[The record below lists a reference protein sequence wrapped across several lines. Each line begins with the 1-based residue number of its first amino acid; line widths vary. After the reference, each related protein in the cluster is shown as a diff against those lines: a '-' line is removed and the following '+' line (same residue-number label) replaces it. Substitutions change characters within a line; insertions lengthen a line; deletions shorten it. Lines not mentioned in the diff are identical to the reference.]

1 MEKAFVE
8 AGPPVFLDQLA
19 LTVTGPIIAMVCRKW
34 DINAI
39 TGRYLSTD
47 FLISDGKGN
56 TMHCTAKAKTAHTFV
71 TKLKEGNIYTINQF
85 AVIPNTEEYR
95 IMKKSAYIIE
105 FHGGTTVRKSL
116 VKSDGFVRHPFDLI
130 AFDDLQ
136 VTDNK
141 HLIDVVGF
149 ITNVGRSIK
158 QKSGSRTL
166 DFYLTN
172 QRGQSV
178 RVTLWGSLGDVLIDK
193 KTRNTG
199 LHAIILTAVNP
210 KLYNNKLYLSSSS
223 STIILDDGEIPALK
237 AFKSET
243 MKIHESMEIIPSE
256 NFEARDGTLEN
267 LLIWARNRKN
277 ESVTFNCHVTID
289 DIRTRK
295 GWNYPSCGSD
305 KCRKGTTRREG
316 KFWCDSCNKP
326 TDYPVVRYRLEL
338 DVSDDTA
345 RTVVVLFDELS
356 YQLVKYSAQSLL
368 KEEDEGVEDQ
378 SALPQALLNIIG
390 TSHTFE
396 LKSHTFFEHGNYE
409 SFTCWHICEPISVGE
424 STGSSTLSALA
435 DAGKPKMKR
444 LIKAPTLCTPSKTS
458 EGKRK
463 KNIVIDDSDTE
474 IVPAV
479 SEVPEDDDDSEPA
492 AKKKLKGI
500 AIEESDTETVL
511 DGSAELEDDE
521 DSKPAPNKKPRRYI
535 EECYQSE

>member
-1 MEKAFVE
+1 
-8 AGPPVFLDQLA
+8 
-19 LTVTGPIIAMVCRKW
+19 
-34 DINAI
+34 
-39 TGRYLSTD
+39 
-47 FLISDGKGN
+47 
-56 TMHCTAKAKTAHTFV
+56 MHCTAKAKTAHTFV

-85 AVIPNTEEYR
+85 VVIPNTEEYR
-95 IMKKSAYIIE
+95 IMKRSAYIIE

-141 HLIDVVGF
+141 HLIEE
-149 ITNVGRSIK
+149 
-158 QKSGSRTL
+158 
-166 DFYLTN
+166 
-172 QRGQSV
+172 RGQSV

-199 LHAIILTAVNP
+199 LHAVVLTAVNP
-210 KLYNNKLYLSSSS
+210 KLYNNKLYLLSSS
-223 STIILDDGEIPALK
+223 STIILDAGEIPALK
-237 AFKSET
+237 AE
-243 MKIHESMEIIPSE
+243 IHESMEIIPAE
-256 NFEARDGTLEN
+256 NFEVRDGTLEN

-277 ESVTFNCHVTID
+277 EFVTFNCHVTID

-368 KEEDEGVEDQ
+368 KEEDE
-378 SALPQALLNIIG
+378 S
-390 TSHTFE
+390 
-396 LKSHTFFEHGNYE
+396 NY
-409 SFTCWHICEPISVGE
+409 
-424 STGSSTLSALA
+424 
-435 DAGKPKMKR
+435 
-444 LIKAPTLCTPSKTS
+444 
-458 EGKRK
+458 
-463 KNIVIDDSDTE
+463 NIVIEDSDTE
-474 IVPAV
+474 TVPAV

-511 DGSAELEDDE
+511 DVTPQFQADITV
-521 DSKPAPNKKPRRYI
+521 P
-535 EECYQSE
+535 

>member
-71 TKLKEGNIYTINQF
+71 TKLKEGNIYNINQF
-85 AVIPNTEEYR
+85 TVIPNTEEYR

-149 ITNVGRSIK
+149 ITNVGRNIK

-172 QRGQSV
+172 RRPINKEYWPSC
-178 RVTLWGSLGDVLIDK
+178 VT
-193 KTRNTG
+193 
-199 LHAIILTAVNP
+199 LTAVNP

-223 STIILDDGEIPALK
+223 STIILDDGEIPSLK
-237 AFKSET
+237 AE
-243 MKIHESMEIIPSE
+243 IHESMEIIPAE

-396 LKSHTFFEHGNYE
+396 LKSHTFFENGNYE
-409 SFTCWHICEPISVGE
+409 SFTCSHICEPISVGE

-474 IVPAV
+474 TVPAV

-511 DGSAELEDDE
+511 DGSAELEDNE
-521 DSKPAPNKKPRRYI
+521 DSKPAPNKKPR
-535 EECYQSE
+535 QS

>member
-8 AGPPVFLDQLA
+8 AGPPVFLDQLD

-34 DINAI
+34 DINTI

-47 FLISDGKGN
+47 FLISDGRGN
-56 TMHCTAKAKTAHTFV
+56 TMHCTAKPKTAHTFV

-166 DFYLTN
+166 DFHLTN
-172 QRGQSV
+172 RRGQSV
-178 RVTLWGSLGDVLIDK
+178 RVTLWGSLGDVLIDE

-199 LHAIILTAVNP
+199 LHAVVLTAVNP

-237 AFKSET
+237 A
-243 MKIHESMEIIPSE
+243 KIHESMEIIPAE

-338 DVSDDTA
+338 D
-345 RTVVVLFDELS
+345 
-356 YQLVKYSAQSLL
+356 
-368 KEEDEGVEDQ
+368 GVEDQ

-396 LKSHTFFEHGNYE
+396 LKSPTFFEHGNYE

-463 KNIVIDDSDTE
+463 KN
-474 IVPAV
+474 
-479 SEVPEDDDDSEPA
+479 
-492 AKKKLKGI
+492 
-500 AIEESDTETVL
+500 
-511 DGSAELEDDE
+511 
-521 DSKPAPNKKPRRYI
+521 Y
-535 EECYQSE
+535 

>member
-1 MEKAFVE
+1 MEKAVVQAE
-8 AGPPVFLDQLA
+8 TQVFLDQLA
-19 LTVTGPIIAMVCRKW
+19 L
-34 DINAI
+34 INAT
-39 TGRYLSTD
+39 TGHYLSTN
-47 FLISDGKGN
+47 FFISDGGGN

-116 VKSDGFVRHPFDLI
+116 VKSDRSVRHPFNLI

-149 ITNVGRSIK
+149 ITNVGRSIQ

-172 QRGQSV
+172 RRGQSV
-178 RVTLWGSLGDVLIDK
+178 RVTLWRSLGDVLIEN

-199 LHAIILTAVNP
+199 LHAVVLTAVNP
-210 KLYNNKLYLSSSS
+210 KVYNNKLYLSSSS
-223 STIILDDGEIPALK
+223 STIIVDDGEIPALK

-243 MKIHESMEIIPSE
+243 IMEIILAE
-256 NFEARDGTLEN
+256 NFEARDGKLEN
-267 LLIWARNRKN
+267 LLIWACNNKN
-277 ESVTFNCHVTID
+277 ESVTFNYHVTID

-305 KCRKGTTRREG
+305 KRIKGTIRREG

-345 RTVVVLFDELS
+345 QTVVVLFDELS
-356 YQLVKYSAQSLL
+356 YQLVKYSAESLL
-368 KEEDEGVEDQ
+368 KEEDERVEDE
-378 SALPQALLNIIG
+378 STLPQALFKIIG

-396 LKSHTFFEHGNYE
+396 LKSHTFFEH
-409 SFTCWHICEPISVGE
+409 
-424 STGSSTLSALA
+424 A
-435 DAGKPKMKR
+435 
-444 LIKAPTLCTPSKTS
+444 
-458 EGKRK
+458 
-463 KNIVIDDSDTE
+463 IVIEDSDTE
-474 IVPAV
+474 TLPAV
-479 SEVPEDDDDSEPA
+479 REVPEDDDDSEPA
-492 AKKKLKGI
+492 AKKKLTR
-500 AIEESDTETVL
+500 ESDTEIVL

-521 DSKPAPNKKPRRYI
+521 DSKPAPNKKTRRYI
-535 EECYQSE
+535 EDYYQFE

>member
-1 MEKAFVE
+1 
-8 AGPPVFLDQLA
+8 
-19 LTVTGPIIAMVCRKW
+19 MVCKKW
-34 DINAI
+34 DLNAI
-39 TGRYLSTD
+39 TGHYLSTD
-47 FLISDGKGN
+47 FLISDGRGN
-56 TMHCTAKAKTAHTFV
+56 TMHCTAK
-71 TKLKEGNIYTINQF
+71 
-85 AVIPNTEEYR
+85 YR

-130 AFDDLQ
+130 AFNDLQ

-141 HLIDVVGF
+141 PLIDVVGF

-166 DFYLTN
+166 EFYLN
-172 QRGQSV
+172 NR
-178 RVTLWGSLGDVLIDK
+178 R
-193 KTRNTG
+193 
-199 LHAIILTAVNP
+199 
-210 KLYNNKLYLSSSS
+210 LYNNKLYLSSSS

-237 AFKSET
+237 AE
-243 MKIHESMEIIPSE
+243 IHESMEIIPAE

-305 KCRKGTTRREG
+305 KGRKGTTRREA

-345 RTVVVLFDELS
+345 RTVMVLFEELS

-390 TSHTFE
+390 VTPPIRSGILHAVNPF
-396 LKSHTFFEHGNYE
+396 LKDLPG
-409 SFTCWHICEPISVGE
+409 W
-424 STGSSTLSALA
+424 
-435 DAGKPKMKR
+435 
-444 LIKAPTLCTPSKTS
+444 
-458 EGKRK
+458 
-463 KNIVIDDSDTE
+463 
-474 IVPAV
+474 
-479 SEVPEDDDDSEPA
+479 
-492 AKKKLKGI
+492 
-500 AIEESDTETVL
+500 
-511 DGSAELEDDE
+511 
-521 DSKPAPNKKPRRYI
+521 
-535 EECYQSE
+535 

>member
-1 MEKAFVE
+1 MENAFVE

-172 QRGQSV
+172 RRSANQ
-178 RVTLWGSLGDVLIDK
+178 LGSPCGESWRCTDRQEDK
-193 KTRNTG
+193 EYWPSCCNFDRCKSK
-199 LHAIILTAVNP
+199 AIQH
-210 KLYNNKLYLSSSS
+210 SS

-243 MKIHESMEIIPSE
+243 MEIHEIYY
-256 NFEARDGTLEN
+256 
-267 LLIWARNRKN
+267 
-277 ESVTFNCHVTID
+277 SVTFNCHVTID

-368 KEEDEGVEDQ
+368 KEEDE
-378 SALPQALLNIIG
+378 
-390 TSHTFE
+390 HF
-396 LKSHTFFEHGNYE
+396 
-409 SFTCWHICEPISVGE
+409 
-424 STGSSTLSALA
+424 
-435 DAGKPKMKR
+435 
-444 LIKAPTLCTPSKTS
+444 
-458 EGKRK
+458 
-463 KNIVIDDSDTE
+463 NIVIDDSDTE
-474 IVPAV
+474 TVPAV
-479 SEVPEDDDDSEPA
+479 SEVPEDGDDSEPA

-500 AIEESDTETVL
+500 VIEESDTETVL
-511 DGSAELEDDE
+511 DGSAELEDNE

>member
-1 MEKAFVE
+1 MEKVVVE
-8 AGPPVFLDQLA
+8 AGHPVFLDQLA
-19 LTVTGPIIAMVCRKW
+19 LNVTGPIIAMVCRKW

-47 FLISDGKGN
+47 FLISDGRGN
-56 TMHCTAKAKTAHTFV
+56 TMHCTAKAKTTLTFV

-141 HLIDVVGF
+141 HLIG
-149 ITNVGRSIK
+149 ISIK

-166 DFYLTN
+166 DLYLTN
-172 QRGQSV
+172 R
-178 RVTLWGSLGDVLIDK
+178 SLGDVLIDK

-199 LHAIILTAVNP
+199 LHVVVLTAVNP

-237 AFKSET
+237 AE
-243 MKIHESMEIIPSE
+243 IHESMEIIPAE

-267 LLIWARNRKN
+267 LLIRARNCKN
-277 ESVTFNCHVTID
+277 E
-289 DIRTRK
+289 TRK

-396 LKSHTFFEHGNYE
+396 LKSHTFFEN
-409 SFTCWHICEPISVGE
+409 
-424 STGSSTLSALA
+424 AL
-435 DAGKPKMKR
+435 
-444 LIKAPTLCTPSKTS
+444 
-458 EGKRK
+458 
-463 KNIVIDDSDTE
+463 IVIEDSHTE
-474 IVPAV
+474 TVPAV

-492 AKKKLKGI
+492 AKKKLKGPFSIIDNITCLYSI
-500 AIEESDTETVL
+500 AKHGRTKLMSLLTTLLLRNQTLKQCLMEVRSWRIMRIQNLHPIINQDGVL
-511 DGSAELEDDE
+511 
-521 DSKPAPNKKPRRYI
+521 PI
-535 EECYQSE
+535 

>member
-56 TMHCTAKAKTAHTFV
+56 TMHCIAKAKIAHTFV

-136 VTDNK
+136 VIDNK
-141 HLIDVVGF
+141 HLIDVIGF

-172 QRGQSV
+172 RRGQSV

-199 LHAIILTAVNP
+199 LHAVILTVVNP
-210 KLYNNKLYLSSSS
+210 KLY
-223 STIILDDGEIPALK
+223 STE
-237 AFKSET
+237 
-243 MKIHESMEIIPSE
+243 IHESMEIIPAE

-326 TDYPVVRYRLEL
+326 TDYPVVRLEL

-378 SALPQALLNIIG
+378 SALIIG

-474 IVPAV
+474 TVPAV

-511 DGSAELEDDE
+511 DGSAELEDNE

>member
-19 LTVTGPIIAMVCRKW
+19 LTVTGPIIAMVCRTW

-39 TGRYLSTD
+39 TGRYLSTG

-71 TKLKEGNIYTINQF
+71 TN
-85 AVIPNTEEYR
+85 
-95 IMKKSAYIIE
+95 AYIIE

-172 QRGQSV
+172 RRGHSV

-199 LHAIILTAVNP
+199 LHAVILTTVNP

-237 AFKSET
+237 AFKYET
-243 MKIHESMEIIPSE
+243 MEIHESMEIIPAE

-277 ESVTFNCHVTID
+277 E
-289 DIRTRK
+289 TRK
-295 GWNYPSCGSD
+295 GWNYPSCGCD

-345 RTVVVLFDELS
+345 RTVVLFDELS
-356 YQLVKYSAQSLL
+356 YQLAKYSAQSLL
-368 KEEDEGVEDQ
+368 KEEDEG
-378 SALPQALLNIIG
+378 
-390 TSHTFE
+390 
-396 LKSHTFFEHGNYE
+396 
-409 SFTCWHICEPISVGE
+409 
-424 STGSSTLSALA
+424 SSTLSALA
-435 DAGKPKMKR
+435 GAGKPKMKR

-458 EGKRK
+458 E
-463 KNIVIDDSDTE
+463 DTE
-474 IVPAV
+474 TVPAV

-500 AIEESDTETVL
+500 AIEESDTEIVL
-511 DGSAELEDDE
+511 DGSAELEDNE
-521 DSKPAPNKKPRRYI
+521 DSKPAHNKKPRRYI

>member
-1 MEKAFVE
+1 MEKAVVE
-8 AGPPVFLDQLA
+8 AGPQVFLDQLA
-19 LTVTGPIIAMVCRKW
+19 LDVTGPIIAMVCRKW
-34 DINAI
+34 DTNVI

-47 FLISDGKGN
+47 FLISDGRGN
-56 TMHCTAKAKTAHTFV
+56 IMHCTAKAKTAHTSV

-85 AVIPNTEEYR
+85 AIIPNTEEYR

-105 FHGGTTVRKSL
+105 FHGGITVRKSL

-130 AFDDLQ
+130 TFDDLQ

-141 HLIDVVGF
+141 HLI
-149 ITNVGRSIK
+149 
-158 QKSGSRTL
+158 
-166 DFYLTN
+166 
-172 QRGQSV
+172 
-178 RVTLWGSLGDVLIDK
+178 
-193 KTRNTG
+193 
-199 LHAIILTAVNP
+199 
-210 KLYNNKLYLSSSS
+210 
-223 STIILDDGEIPALK
+223 GEIQ
-237 AFKSET
+237 
-243 MKIHESMEIIPSE
+243 ESMEIIPAE

-267 LLIWARNRKN
+267 LLIWAHNRKN

-326 TDYPVVRYRLEL
+326 TDYPVVR
-338 DVSDDTA
+338 VGFFDDTA
-345 RTVVVLFDELS
+345 RTVVVMIDELS

-378 SALPQALLNIIG
+378 SALPQALLNIIR

-409 SFTCWHICEPISVGE
+409 SFTCWHICEPISVCE
-424 STGSSTLSALA
+424 STCSSTVSAIA

-444 LIKAPTLCTPSKTS
+444 LIKAPTL
-458 EGKRK
+458 
-463 KNIVIDDSDTE
+463 IVIEDSDIET
-474 IVPAV
+474 VLAG
-479 SEVPEDDDDSEPA
+479 SEVLEDDDDSEPA
-492 AKKKLKGI
+492 AKKKLKHI

-535 EECYQSE
+535 EEYYQSE